1 MEKKVCRETWG
12 TKKAGKTNHSR
23 QRGKQG
29 QILNSRFKEL
39 KGVQYDAAR
48 NGIVWG
54 WRSSRHYVGEGIL

>member
-12 TKKAGKTNHSR
+12 EKNARKTNHSR
-23 QRGKQG
+23 QMGKQG

-39 KGVQYDAAR
+39 KGVQYDTAR

-54 WRSSRHYVGEGIL
+54 WRSSRHYVREGVL